1 MNRVV
6 SLLCV
11 SVLLL
16 SGRTLHADAVPAFG
30 TLPVLTDADPPVT
43 YTEQAVASGTLGGQ
57 TFTNALLTLEL
68 VGDTGNVT
76 GSSDFFTNTSGLF
89 TVSVSGIGTATFTDT
104 MEVFDN
110 QTFTTPA
117 AGFAG
122 EGGSVLDTFNTAF
135 ALYNLM
141 TPIGPTSGTS
151 FIRPDLTFNT
161 TLGGL
166 IITSAEDSTFTAST
180 AVPEPTSLILVGTG
194 ALIICYRLRRKLTTQ
209 RSKPRSGTDSS
220 L

>member
-1 MNRVV
+1 VPVV
-6 SLLCV
+6 
-11 SVLLL
+11 
-16 SGRTLHADAVPAFG
+16 
-30 TLPVLTDADPPVT
+30 TDEDPSII
-43 YTEQAVASGTLGGQ
+43 YTEQAIASGTLGGQ
-57 TFTNALLTLEL
+57 TFTDALLTLEL

-76 GSSDFFTNTSGLF
+76 GSPGVFTNTAGLF
-89 TVSVSGIGTATFTDT
+89 TVSVSGIGTATFTDF

-110 QTFTTPA
+110 QSPTLTPPA
-117 AGFAG
+117 AGFAV

-135 ALYNLM
+135 ALYNLT
-141 TPIGPTSGTS
+141 TPIGPISGTS

-180 AVPEPTSLILVGTG
+180 AVPEPTSLILVATG

-209 RSKPRSGTDSS
+209 RSKP
-220 L
+220 